1 MEKTNKNEKM
11 IRKHKA
17 FSLIETLFAVL
28 LITTGILAVMG
39 LVGTGMTV
47 SLDARNQLVAV
58 ELAQEGVEL
67 ARNIRDNNW
76 ESGAESFQYLTAGGN
91 CRVDKRYVYPTAIVC
106 NGQYRLYLDGNGFYT
121 HNSAG
126 TPTRFYRRLDIGSG
140 TDSRSV
146 ISMVTWDSRGASAF
160 PNDTADCDTVHKC
173 AYAEVV
179 LSRWGE

>member
-1 MEKTNKNEKM
+1 MEKTNKNEKA
-11 IRKHKA
+11 IRKYKG
-17 FSLIETLFAVL
+17 FSLIETLFSVL
-28 LITTGILAVMG
+28 LITTGILTVMG
-39 LVGTGMTV
+39 LVGSGMAV

-76 ESGAESFQYLTAGGN
+76 ENSVETFNSITAGTN
-91 CRVDKRYVYPTAIVC
+91 CRIDKTYSYPNPIVC

-126 TPTRFYRRLDIGSG
+126 TPTRFYRKLVIGNG
-140 TDSRSV
+140 TENRPV
-146 ISMVTWDSRGASAF
+146 ASMVTWDSRGASAF
-160 PNDTADCDTVHKC
+160 PADKADCDTVHKC

-179 LSRWGE
+179 LGKWGE

>member
-1 MEKTNKNEKM
+1 MEKTNKNEKTT
-11 IRKHKA
+11 RKYKA
-17 FSLIETLFAVL
+17 FSLIETLFAIL
-28 LITTGILAVMG
+28 LITTGILTTMG
-39 LVGTGMTV
+39 LVGTGMAV
-47 SLDARNQLVAV
+47 SIDARNQLIAV

-76 ESGAESFQYLTAGGN
+76 ENNVGTFDSITAGAN
-91 CRVDKRYVYPTAIVC
+91 CRVDKTYNYPNPIVC

-126 TPTRFYRRLDIGSG
+126 TPTRFYRKLDIGNG
-140 TDSRSV
+140 TDNRSV
-146 ISMVTWDSRGASAF
+146 ISMVTWDSRGTSAL
-160 PNDTADCDTVHKC
+160 PNDAADCDTVHKC